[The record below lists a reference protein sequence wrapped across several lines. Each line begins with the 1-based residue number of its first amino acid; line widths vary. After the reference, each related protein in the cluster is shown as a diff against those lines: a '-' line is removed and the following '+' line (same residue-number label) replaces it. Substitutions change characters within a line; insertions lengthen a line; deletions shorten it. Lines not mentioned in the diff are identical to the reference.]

1 MQLADLV
8 AVSDTV
14 ASTSGRLEKI
24 GALAALLGR
33 LEPDEVDLAI
43 AFLAGEPRQGRLGI
57 GLAAIREAR
66 HVEPAVQA
74 GLSLRDVDATFASL
88 TRVGGA
94 GAARERAL
102 VLRGLLA
109 RATAP
114 EQDFLVRL
122 LFGELRQ
129 GALEGVLLE
138 AVARAASV
146 SPPSVRRAAMMAG
159 DLAAVARA
167 VLVEGE
173 ASLAAFSLQLL
184 RPVQPMLADS
194 AEDVEAALLAFGG
207 DAALELKL
215 DGARIQVHKA
225 GDEVRVF
232 SRQLREVTSAVPEVV
247 EVVRALPARE
257 LVLDG
262 EVIAMRPDGTPAPF
276 QVTMR
281 RFGRRLEVE
290 RLRAELPL
298 TPFFFDLVYLDG
310 RPWLDEPQER
320 RFATL
325 TSLAGLSLLVPHVL
339 RPTIAEAEAF
349 YDEATRRGHEGVMAK
364 SPLAPY
370 AAGRRG
376 SAWLKVKAAHT
387 LDLVVL
393 AAEWGGGRRQGW
405 LSNLH
410 LGARDAE
417 RGGFVMLGK
426 TFKGLTDKMLRWQTE
441 QFLAREIARED
452 FIVHVRPEV
461 VVEVAFS
468 DVQLS
473 PRYPGRLAL
482 RLARVK
488 RYRSDKTAAQADTF
502 ATVQAIFTRATGQ
515 DAPPR

>member
-1 MQLADLV
+1 MQLSELV
-8 AVSDTV
+8 AVADAV
-14 ASTSGRLEKI
+14 ASTSGRLEKV
-24 GALAALLGR
+24 GALASLLAR
-33 LEPDEVDLAI
+33 LEPEEADVAI
-43 AFLAGEPRQGRLGI
+43 GFLTGAPRQGRLGI
-57 GLAAIREAR
+57 GPASVREAR
-66 HVEPAVQA
+66 QVAPAAQG
-74 GLSLRDVDATFASL
+74 GLSLRDVDAAFAALKRIS
-88 TRVGGA
+88 GA
-94 GAARERAL
+94 GATRGRTTQLRE
-102 VLRGLLA
+102 LLA
-109 RATAP
+109 RATAA

-138 AVARAASV
+138 AVAKAARV
-146 SPPSVRRAAMMAG
+146 PPASVRRAAMMAG

-167 VLVEGE
+167 ALVEGE
-173 ASLAAFSLQLL
+173 RALAAFSIQLL

-194 AEDVEAALLAFGG
+194 ADDVEAALVALGG

-232 SRQLREVTSAVPEVV
+232 SRQLREVTPAVPEVV
-247 EVVRALPARE
+247 ELVRALPARE

-262 EVIAMRPDGTPAPF
+262 EVIAMRSGGTPAPF

-281 RFGRRLEVE
+281 RFGRRLDVD
-290 RLRAELPL
+290 RLQAELPL

-310 RPWLDEPQER
+310 QPLLDEPQEQ
-320 RFATL
+320 RFSA
-325 TSLAGLSLLVPHVL
+325 LAGLAGPSLLVPHVL

-349 YDEATRRGHEGVMAK
+349 YDEAMRRGHEGVMAK

-393 AAEWGGGRRQGW
+393 AAEWGSGRRKGW

-417 RGGFVMLGK
+417 RGGFVMLGQDLQ
-426 TFKGLTDKMLRWQTE
+426 GTDRRDAP
-441 QFLAREIARED
+441 LADRAVPRARD
-452 FIVHVRPEV
+452 R
-461 VVEVAFS
+461 S
-468 DVQLS
+468 
-473 PRYPGRLAL
+473 GRL
-482 RLARVK
+482 RRAR
-488 RYRSDKTAAQADTF
+488 QA
-502 ATVQAIFTRATGQ
+502 RAGRGGGIQ
-515 DAPPR
+515 